1 MSIVNNENNWWVLLP
16 FLDCALVWPLV
27 RLILEGRI
35 WKGDEML
42 FEIFMHALSNVFIVI
57 TGCYVISKLI
67 PNTKVLELSLRTK
80 VAIALTS
87 SIVTFSLMFFSID
100 LPFGILADLRFV
112 VFLLLAYYVGAST
125 TIMAT
130 FVTCV
135 LRVFLAG
142 GFSTATFVAISIT
155 VSLAL
160 ILTFMAVKLRRSK
173 IQQLPSL
180 MLLNLVGVTLYTGWL
195 LVYYGA
201 KPFVLT
207 ISVIIL
213 FTSSLALFI
222 ISVIVRDMITTRRLL
237 REEVEY
243 AYKDFLTGLQNV
255 RSFSNR
261 IREIAKDH
269 KIKSLT
275 IFIMDIDFFK
285 QVNDRYGH
293 SAGDVVLKE
302 VARIMKEAT
311 GDSEDLFRVGGEE
324 FCLLIPDICSD
335 KAFEIGQK
343 IRKAI
348 QKKGFQVNASKKIGV
363 TISIG
368 IASGEKHK
376 KQLTKLYKL
385 ADGALYS
392 AKHSGRNRVV
402 LYDEECA

>member
-1 MSIVNNENNWWVLLP
+1 
-16 FLDCALVWPLV
+16 
-27 RLILEGRI
+27 
-35 WKGDEML
+35 ML